1 MLRGC
6 LEAGVAE
13 ATLAKASVGAAA
25 LAEAAEAEAAV
36 AEATVTEATLA
47 EATVGAAALVGSGL
61 GWQRPWWPITPSSAG
76 EANWVVRTV
85 RTWRGNRDDPRN
97 QPLD

>member
-13 ATLAKASVGAAA
+13 ATLAEATEGAA
-25 LAEAAEAEAAV
+25 
-36 AEATVTEATLA
+36 
-47 EATVGAAALVGSGL
+47 GLVGSGL

-76 EANWVVRTV
+76 EANWVVRT
-85 RTWRGNRDDPRN
+85 WKGNRDDPRN

>member
-25 LAEAAEAEAAV
+25 LAEAAV
-36 AEATVTEATLA
+36 ADDR
-47 EATVGAAALVGSGL
+47 GSSGL

-76 EANWVVRTV
+76 EANWVVRT
-85 RTWRGNRDDPRN
+85 WKGNRDDPRN

>member
-13 ATLAKASVGAAA
+13 AS
-25 LAEAAEAEAAV
+25 
-36 AEATVTEATLA
+36 LA
-47 EATVGAAALVGSGL
+47 EATEGAAGLVGSGLGGSSRGGSDRGSSGL

-76 EANWVVRTV
+76 EANWVVRT
-85 RTWRGNRDDPRN
+85 WKGNRDDPRN

>member
-25 LAEAAEAEAAV
+25 LAEAAV

-76 EANWVVRTV
+76 EANWVVRT
-85 RTWRGNRDDPRN
+85 WKGNRDDPRN